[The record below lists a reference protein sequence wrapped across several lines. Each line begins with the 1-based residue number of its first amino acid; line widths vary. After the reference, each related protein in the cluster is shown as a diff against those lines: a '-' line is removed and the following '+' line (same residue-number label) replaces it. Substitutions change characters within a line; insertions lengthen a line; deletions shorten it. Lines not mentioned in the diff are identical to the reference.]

1 MASSLN
7 YSKKMTMNKIK
18 DKLSLELEISR
29 LKIEID
35 KKELVLN
42 EQFEKISAQLEPGA
56 LMKNGITSMFSS
68 NAVNKTIVSTGLS
81 LLTGFL
87 VERIILRKSN
97 VLVKYGIA
105 QIAMSLVSQLAE
117 QNWQPEIMTR
127 IKAALSSAIESTET
141 DSSD

>member
-1 MASSLN
+1 
-7 YSKKMTMNKIK
+7 MTMNKIK

-35 KKELVLN
+35 KKELVIN
-42 EQFEKISAQLEPGA
+42 EQFEKISTQLEPGA
-56 LMKNGITSMFSS
+56 LMKSGITSMFSS
-68 NAVNKTIVSTGLS
+68 NTVNKTIVSTGLS

-87 VERIILRKSN
+87 VKRIILRKSN

-127 IKAALSSAIESTET
+127 IKAALSSAIETAET

>member
-1 MASSLN
+1 
-7 YSKKMTMNKIK
+7 MTMSKIK

-29 LKIEID
+29 LKSEID
-35 KKELVLN
+35 NKEIILN
-42 EQFEKISAQLEPGA
+42 QQFEKISAQLDPGTI
-56 LMKNGITSMFSS
+56 MKNGITSMFSS
-68 NAVNKTIVSTGLS
+68 NTVNKTIVSTGLS

-105 QIAMSLVSQLAE
+105 QIAMTLVSQLAE

-127 IKAALSSAIESTET
+127 IKAALASAIESTDD
-141 DSSD
+141 DSSK

>member
-1 MASSLN
+1 
-7 YSKKMTMNKIK
+7 MTMNKIK

-35 KKELVLN
+35 KKELVIN
-42 EQFEKISAQLEPGA
+42 EQFEKISTQLEPGA
-56 LMKNGITSMFSS
+56 LMKSGITSMFSS
-68 NAVNKTIVSTGLS
+68 NTVNKTIVSTGLS

-127 IKAALSSAIESTET
+127 IKAALSSAIESVET

>member
-1 MASSLN
+1 
-7 YSKKMTMNKIK
+7 MTMSKIK

-29 LKIEID
+29 LKSEID
-35 KKELVLN
+35 TKEILLN
-42 EQFEKISAQLEPGA
+42 QQFEKISAQLEPGE
-56 LMKNGITSMFSS
+56 LMKSGISSMFSS
-68 NAVNKTIVSTGLS
+68 NKVNKTIVSTGLS

-127 IKAALSSAIESTET
+127 IKAALSSAIESADD
-141 DSSD
+141 DSSN

>member
-1 MASSLN
+1 MIMS
-7 YSKKMTMNKIK
+7 KIK
-18 DKLSLELEISR
+18 DKLSLEQEISR
-29 LKIEID
+29 LKSEINS
-35 KKELVLN
+35 KEIVLN
-42 EQFEKISAQLEPGA
+42 QQFEKISAQLEPGA
-56 LMKNGITSMFSS
+56 LMKNGLNSMFSK
-68 NAVNKTIVSTGLS
+68 NIVNKTIVSTGLS

-127 IKAALSSAIESTET
+127 IKAALNSAIESAEEERIP
-141 DSSD
+141 

>member
-1 MASSLN
+1 
-7 YSKKMTMNKIK
+7 MTMNKIK

-35 KKELVLN
+35 KKELVIN
-42 EQFEKISAQLEPGA
+42 EQFEKISTQLEPGA
-56 LMKNGITSMFSS
+56 LMKSGITSMFSS
-68 NAVNKTIVSTGLS
+68 NTVNKTIVSTGLS

-127 IKAALSSAIESTET
+127 IKAALSSAIETAET

>member
-1 MASSLN
+1 
-7 YSKKMTMNKIK
+7 MTMNKIK

-29 LKIEID
+29 LKVEID
-35 KKELVLN
+35 KKELELN

-56 LMKNGITSMFSS
+56 LMKSGITSMFSS
-68 NAVNKTIVSTGLS
+68 NTVNKTIVSTGLS

-117 QNWQPEIMTR
+117 NNWQPEIMTR
-127 IKAALSSAIESTET
+127 IKAALSSAIESAEEERIQ
-141 DSSD
+141 

>member
-1 MASSLN
+1 
-7 YSKKMTMNKIK
+7 MNKIK

-35 KKELVLN
+35 KKELVIN
-42 EQFEKISAQLEPGA
+42 EQFEKISTQLEPGA
-56 LMKNGITSMFSS
+56 LMKSGITSMFSS
-68 NAVNKTIVSTGLS
+68 NTVNKTIVSTGLS

-127 IKAALSSAIESTET
+127 IKVALNSAIESAEEERIP
-141 DSSD
+141 

>member
-1 MASSLN
+1 
-7 YSKKMTMNKIK
+7 MTMNKIK

-56 LMKNGITSMFSS
+56 LMKSGITSIFSS

-117 QNWQPEIMTR
+117 NNWQPEIMTR
-127 IKAALSSAIESTET
+127 IKAALSSAIESAEEERIK
-141 DSSD
+141 